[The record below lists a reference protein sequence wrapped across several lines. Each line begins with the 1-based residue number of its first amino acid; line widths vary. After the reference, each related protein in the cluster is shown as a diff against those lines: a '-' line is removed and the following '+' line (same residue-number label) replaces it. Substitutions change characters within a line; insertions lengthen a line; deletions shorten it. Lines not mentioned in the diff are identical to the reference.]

1 MLEDV
6 VNSVQVIAE
15 EPAASSTSV
24 QFFRAQLAHKHT
36 TRTEGRAAVREGQR
50 ILLEKLAALAAG
62 TRGSEMKEIER
73 VARDAEQAGLPES

>member
-1 MLEDV
+1 MA
-6 VNSVQVIAE
+6 QVIAE
-15 EPAASSTSV
+15 ASAPSSTSARS
-24 QFFRAQLAHKHT
+24 FKEQLAHKHNALF
-36 TRTEGRAAVREGQR
+36 EGRAAVREGQR